1 MPKTPVVMKYRP
13 LAGLVFH
20 ETPSVRS
27 FYPEGLRV
35 AEEMDERGP
44 EYPSKLIVY
53 RGEYARSFALGRVFR
68 YNRDWPAIV
77 AVILHPLDKWKG
89 THMTIY
95 RGGEVIGGG
104 LGEGLL
110 RVEVLEPK
118 RPIRGAEN
126 LPYLHFLPVVPKWTM
141 HHRWY
146 YARAR
151 EVKIEAGRLVG
162 IARKCSGSGY
172 NCTDVLLVLGR
183 EPVVRIEYIERNGHK
198 VSHYVVNFQLSPS
211 GVRHSVEILESWA

>member
-27 FYPEGLRV
+27 FYPERLRV

-44 EYPSKLIVY
+44 EYPSKIIVF

-77 AVILHPLDKWKG
+77 AVILHPLNEWKG
-89 THMTIY
+89 THVEIY
-95 RGGEVIGGG
+95 RGGEAI
-104 LGEGLL
+104 GEGLL
-110 RVEVLEPK
+110 RVEVLEPRK
-118 RPIRGAEN
+118 PIRGAEN
-126 LPYLHFLPVVPKWTM
+126 LPFLHFLPVVPKWTM

-146 YARAR
+146 YARAE

-172 NCTDVLLVLGR
+172 NCTDVLLVLGM
-183 EPVVRIEYIERNGHK
+183 EPVVRIEYVERNGHK
-198 VSHYVVNFQLSPS
+198 LSRYTVSFQLNIH
-211 GVRHSVEILESWA
+211 GVRHSVEVLESRS